1 MMARNGLKNASKVD
15 RTRSIFFIIF
25 GFMSF
30 PLFVYAAIVSKFFLE
45 SSNPVVAAI
54 QRDRYYCF
62 LLPLTLPIL
71 FVAVHLYWLSMKLF
85 KHA

>member
-1 MMARNGLKNASKVD
+1 MTRNGLKTASKVEG
-15 RTRSIFFIIF
+15 TRILCFVVF
-25 GFMSF
+25 GFVSF
-30 PLFVYAAIVSKFFLE
+30 PLFVCAAIVSKFFPE
-45 SSNPVVAAI
+45 SSNPIVAAI

-71 FVAVHLYWLSMKLF
+71 FVAIYFHWLSMKLF